1 MSNNKKIPEEIQKQW
16 DNRNGAIVF
25 CTVSKQGVPNSI
37 YATCVS
43 RYDDY
48 TFLVAN
54 NFFDKTLK
62 NIVSGCSGVILFIT
76 KDDKAYQLKGTVRYC
91 TSGNEFENMKKW
103 NPEKLPG
110 HGVAI
115 LNVEEVYNRADKLF

>member
-1 MSNNKKIPEEIQKQW
+1 MNNSKNIPEDLQKQW
-16 DNRNGAIVF
+16 DNKESAVVF
-25 CTVSKQGVPNSI
+25 STVSVHGVPNSI
-37 YATCVS
+37 YATSVS

-62 NIVSGCSGVILFIT
+62 NIMSGSKGLILFIT
-76 KDDKAYQLKGTVRYC
+76 KDEKAFQLKGTVKYC

-103 NPEKLPG
+103 NPGKLPG
-110 HGVAI
+110 HGVAV
-115 LNVEEVYNRADKLF
+115 LTVEEVYNGADKLF